1 LIALFLTI
9 LMVIQ
14 DPALP
19 RGGTVTGVLRTAAG
33 TPAPRVRVAATLVP
47 SDPADISSAALVS
60 LSETDEQGRYVLENI
75 PPGRYYIV
83 AGRVD
88 LPTFYPGKLD
98 SAEGTML
105 EIPSGTTRSGI
116 DFAVDDSSTRLPPP
130 SGPPPSLRRP
140 PPISIPVRVRVEGE
154 DTLPPSPAGQVTT
167 IQLTASNGSLVME
180 VPLKSTTVT
189 LPGGES
195 EYNIRIVN
203 LPDGYVV
210 TSMTF
215 NGMEL
220 TNSIKVPATQMG
232 RTITFAGEGR
242 LQEAIDQAT
251 QRANEAARTLS
262 ITLSRKDVRRQ

>member
-1 LIALFLTI
+1 
-9 LMVIQ
+9 MVIQ
-14 DPALP
+14 DSALP
-19 RGGTVTGVLRTAAG
+19 RGGTVTGILRTAAG

-47 SDPADISSAALVS
+47 SDPADISTATLVS
-60 LSETDEQGRYVLENI
+60 MSETDAQGRYVLESI

-98 SAEGTML
+98 SANGTIL
-105 EIPSGTTRSGI
+105 EIASGATLSGI

-140 PPISIPVRVRVEGE
+140 LPPITIPVRVRVEGE
-154 DTLPPSPAGQVTT
+154 STLPPSPSGRVTT
-167 IQLTASNGSLVME
+167 IQLTASNGSLAME

-189 LPGGES
+189 LPGEAS
-195 EYNIRIVN
+195 EYNIRVVN

-215 NGMEL
+215 SGMEL
-220 TNSIKVPATQMG
+220 TNSIKVPATQIG
-232 RTITFAGEGR
+232 RIITFAGEGR
-242 LQEAIDQAT
+242 LQDAIDQAT

-262 ITLSRKDVRRQ
+262 ITLSRKDPAR